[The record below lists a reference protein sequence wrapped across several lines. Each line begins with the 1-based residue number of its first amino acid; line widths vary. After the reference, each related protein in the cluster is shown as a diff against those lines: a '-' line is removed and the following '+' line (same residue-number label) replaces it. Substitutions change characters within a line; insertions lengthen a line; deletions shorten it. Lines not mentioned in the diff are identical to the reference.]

1 MDGST
6 MSYDLQEQEQ
16 LDALKAWWRAH
27 GNWVATAATVVL
39 LGVLAFQ
46 GWSWYGVRQAAAAS
60 ALYDEFE
67 RASSSKEPKD
77 VAKAR
82 DLVGTLIEQHGS
94 TVYATLAALRAAKSS
109 IEAGDLKSA
118 QAQLSWAAEHGSQ
131 QELALLARVRLAGV
145 LLDQKAYDQ
154 ALQTL
159 KVGVPDAFV
168 AEFADRR
175 GDVYA
180 AQGKVRDARAAYSE
194 ALAKAGAQPL
204 RALIQM
210 KLDALPPDG
219 A

>member
-1 MDGST
+1 

-16 LDALKAWWRAH
+16 VDALKAWWRAH
-27 GNWVATAATVVL
+27 GNWVTTAATVVL
-39 LGVLAFQ
+39 LAVVAYQ
-46 GWSWYGVRQAAAAS
+46 GWSWYGLRQAAAAS
-60 ALYDEFE
+60 ALYEEFE
-67 RASSSKEPKD
+67 RAAASKDPKD
-77 VAKAR
+77 ATKAR

-94 TVYATLAALRAAKSS
+94 TVYATIAALRAAKSNL
-109 IEAGDLKSA
+109 EAGDLKTA
-118 QAQLSWAAEHGSQ
+118 KAQLTWAAEHGGQ
-131 QELALLARVRLAGV
+131 KELALLARVRLAGV
-145 LLDQKAYDQ
+145 LLDEKAYDQ

-159 KVGVPDAFV
+159 KVDVPDAFV

-180 AQGKVRDARAAYSE
+180 AQGKVADARAAYAE

-204 RALIQM
+204 RSLIQM